1 MSEAV
6 LLALLEDVAGAASLD
21 EAVTAVVRAAT
32 AVTAADVSLLHMLDD
47 SGQSLAL
54 RGATAPFDGAVG
66 HAHLPLGTGVS
77 GWVARHREPVVI
89 VERKEAD
96 PRYLPVPALS
106 GVDFTSM
113 ASVPIA
119 DDLAGLVGVLDVHTF
134 ERRAFPAD
142 TVAEL
147 RRIARLVAA
156 PLQAARLAAHL
167 DDLARTRERFTER
180 AVAAQEAERSRLA
193 SDIHD
198 GISQRLVSLS
208 FHLDAAGALLRT
220 DPDLA
225 GEQIRT
231 AQQLAHLGMAE
242 ARAAIRGL
250 RPPVLDDLGLTG
262 GLTSLARSVEAMAG
276 MDIVIDLVDIRM
288 PEHVEV
294 ALYRIAQEALQ
305 NMVKHAKAG
314 LAWVGLSFGNGTAR
328 LEVADDGVGFDV
340 PTAWESGGFG
350 LRSMRERAELV
361 GGRLSVRSRPGG
373 GGTSITVTAPA
384 IALP

>member
-1 MSEAV
+1 VSAEP
-6 LLALLEDVAGAASLD
+6 LLALVEAVGRATSLA
-21 EAVTAVVRAAT
+21 EAVTSVVNAAAAVAR
-32 AVTAADVSLLHMLDD
+32 ADVCFAYLLDEP
-47 SGQSLAL
+47 GQAL
-54 RGATAPFDGAVG
+54 VLSGATSPYEGKIGHGAVQ
-66 HAHLPLGTGVS
+66 LGLGVT
-77 GWVARHREPVVI
+77 GWVGRHHEPAVI
-89 VERKEAD
+89 VDRKEAD
-96 PRYLPVPALS
+96 GRYLPVVGLA
-106 GVDFTSM
+106 GTDFTSM
-113 ASVPIA
+113 VSVPMA
-119 DDLAGLVGVLDVHTF
+119 DDLTGLVGVLDVHSF
-134 ERRAFPAD
+134 ERRAYD
-142 TVAEL
+142 DGDVATL
-147 RRIARLVAA
+147 SRLARVVAG
-156 PLQAARLAAHL
+156 PLQAAVLVSRMAELE
-167 DDLARTRERFTER
+167 RTRERFTER
-180 AVAAQEAERSRLA
+180 AIAAQEAERSRLA

-208 FHLDAAGALLRT
+208 YHLDAAGGLLLS
-220 DPDLA
+220 DPGLA
-225 GEQIRT
+225 AEQIRT
-231 AQQLAHLGMAE
+231 AQQLARLGMAE

-262 GLTSLARSVEAMAG
+262 GLTSLARSVEATAG
-276 MDIVIDLVDIRM
+276 MDIVIDLVDVRM

-340 PTAWESGGFG
+340 PTAWDSGGFG

-373 GGTSITVTAPA
+373 GTSITVTAPA